1 MVEKKKDEGE
11 QPEPTLGEETAET
24 KPQDIS
30 EQIMEGVKGFKN
42 TISGLGEA
50 LGVAMKTVL
59 SDREYVVMVRVNKD
73 TRDHLDQLLQ
83 AGLFKSRSEAA
94 AFLLASGIQVQKEL
108 FERIKDKTAEISKLQ
123 EELRDL
129 ITGEG

>member
-1 MVEKKKDEGE
+1 MDEQKKDKGE
-11 QPEPTLGEETAET
+11 QPETPMGEETGET

-42 TISGLGEA
+42 TITGLGEA

-59 SDREYVVMVRVNKD
+59 ADREFVIMVRVNKD
-73 TRDHLDQLLQ
+73 TRDHLDQLMQ

-94 AFLLASGIQVQKEL
+94 AFLLASGIQVQKAL